1 MQIIFLCLALI
12 IYISLVFAV
21 KFPIDSEGKSLA
33 PLIRSGGIFLG
44 GNACAVINFTA
55 YDRLVSG
62 PGGVIPDT
70 IWLSPADLPVLVI
83 LFPVSDR
90 QIWMD
95 LPKKIVYM
103 YLKHR
108 ANTKGGWIAAE
119 PCWRERGNN

>member
-33 PLIRSGGIFLG
+33 PLIRSGGFSL
-44 GNACAVINFTA
+44 ATVLVLFTA

-62 PGGVIPDT
+62 PGGVISDT

-90 QIWMD
+90 QIWLD

-108 ANTKGGWIAAE
+108 ANTKGR
-119 PCWRERGNN
+119 C